1 MRPAPFASLFA
12 AAACFAVMYATAY
25 GDEVATETATPVFS
39 QSLPNVPG
47 QTLTAV
53 LVTYP
58 PGARSVRHHHAG
70 SVLAYVLS
78 GSIRSENSATGPGQV
93 YRAGQAFFEPSGSH
107 HLISENASATEP
119 ASLLA
124 IFVAED
130 GAVLKTA
137 DE

>member
-1 MRPAPFASLFA
+1 MRALQFTSRLA
-12 AAACFAVMYATAY
+12 AVACFAVMYATAY
-25 GDEVATETATPVFS
+25 GNEAATETVTPVFS

-47 QTLTAV
+47 QTMTAV

-58 PGARSVRHHHAG
+58 PGARSLRHHHAG

-78 GSIRSENSATGPGQV
+78 GSIQSENSATGPSQV
-93 YRAGQAFFEPSGSH
+93 YRAGQAFFEPPGSH

-124 IFVAED
+124 ILIAED
-130 GAVLKTA
+130 GAVLKTK